1 MAVYNPRLDIARAA
15 QEKARSSSVQTLQS
29 VLKQQTMDST
39 LKKDYTALGGANTA
53 PDIGGWKGLVT
64 DILES
69 PIGQA
74 VSKAGEIISLPGRAV
89 TSTVMELKDALDS
102 DPNTVASWND
112 FTKQVADPSFGFG
125 KVIGD
130 ATGSAWAN
138 RILGFAG
145 DVLLDPLTY
154 VTLGA
159 GRISGGMKLLDEAG
173 AVVKGAKGISIA
185 GKEGRL
191 AFATRLAE
199 IGAPNDIV
207 TRAARYG
214 RVAVK
219 DADLLAKAGVN
230 RAGLYFMGRRVAGT
244 TRIGEGLERGLVGMR
259 TWSGDHL
266 FKRAAEL
273 FDATDMN
280 AARKAL
286 ARGTA
291 TADEG
296 VDYLHMVISRNS
308 ERATAASS
316 KREAQLLQRQFIGSV
331 KAEDLRVS
339 RKTAYTLL
347 DNTDAAAKAGTA
359 TADERVAGPVVG
371 FLKQLH
377 DNIDAAAKAV
387 DPDAPV
393 GKVVNYFPH
402 LPSDQA
408 YRFMTNT
415 ENPTAVKLANLLY
428 NPLTEEGAFKSRMAA
443 GDDFFGYILKQE
455 DIDGGITRLN
465 KIARDEGKLTF
476 DFFETDLPT
485 VLDRYVDMYS
495 AQMGKIARKKYLS
508 EKGVFKRLEERLL
521 INDEA
526 VDGATKALKLA
537 IADRGK
543 AMKNGSKALNTLNNS
558 FDELFTRTNGARES
572 VFQAQQT
579 LTALIDELSLHD
591 KTLSRILGDR
601 PELLNALEGQYNR
614 LIKELKE
621 LNEQSGIFE
630 NIDGVVRPRLA
641 EAAKELEQL
650 QKVEARLVEFG
661 NVVQNRFD
669 DIVNGVE
676 IPNMKQFSERVRA
689 ALFGDA
695 RIAGGKRQAV
705 FGVEAES
712 TPLNPKLWEELKVK
726 VLKGRTGGASGKMT
740 PEKESLLAQRYAQAG
755 GEWSKVDVSKL
766 GAVDQ
771 RWWMQAN
778 IHNDISARDVA
789 EMMGADN
796 LVEAIYRGVRDEASL
811 KETRLAAMAI
821 LTLHDG
827 SASLPAGVADDLK
840 SILAEAADVDNFYMK
855 LAKSTT
861 DKFGRMR
868 LETIYDN
875 YVSVENKVV
884 ESVREYAAA
893 VKVNNLLFKDGIPDA
908 NQRFGG
914 DLLKDF
920 LDNPEYDSLLKYFD
934 FDKDLT
940 FGDIAK
946 AIDQIRVDAMT
957 REFQVVAPIKGIGVT
972 DSDEVF
978 KTINMEDY
986 VNALKLRDTGG
997 GRIYR
1002 GEATLDEI
1010 EEWITQNI
1018 TGEAAV
1024 AGVRTPNRIF
1034 TANDIVDLPTVN
1046 AVFGMNKLVPG
1057 ITRTIK
1063 SRKLD
1068 DRIAKWIAGAADA
1081 KPYVSMNNDLRV
1093 VQSIVQEKLSIL
1105 AKKLK
1110 DVPESDWSEVDR
1122 LLLDNMTLASRQLD
1136 DAIKDI
1142 ANRISGVIPPSKP
1155 RGNLPRARAVTF
1167 KEEIVP
1173 NNSLRAEIESLRN
1186 QLYSKYGIQR
1196 GGTTGGITDE
1206 ARWDAS
1212 TRSVRGVNNVAGA
1225 KADIGRGAGTRQ
1237 GVRTAQEAA
1246 KQKVVRAGQEE
1257 MRSRLA
1263 NATLEAWFKSEVNSR
1278 FSRITDLMFK
1288 EGLVPDQDMYR
1299 KIVNI
1304 VAKEHG
1310 EVIQAEAAVYKRA
1323 EANLNSL
1330 IEKASGWSGD
1340 PADLYRMIDDAL
1352 SATTGDDMAEWV
1364 TLLSRV
1370 NGREDIT
1377 NMKRLFLRLGSE
1389 EGNTGIPKRRRA
1401 INSELRSKTL
1411 TAEQRTSLEAELS
1424 ALPDKVSLKKQ
1435 KDAAVK
1441 IWRDWYAKYIDPTN
1455 ETASYQEIGAA
1466 IRERTKTD
1474 ITTGRLSEDASVREM
1489 VTWLKASQE
1498 RVSTAAKQS
1507 GKSRSWLT
1515 VAQDPFVNVEKLAIG
1530 ARRPGQDVPSMY
1542 IAALNMKAR
1551 EYEQALSKFQVAS
1564 STVEGAS
1571 KSFNEAVVAE
1581 PALLAKREG
1590 LVGKGRLDKVTVDLP
1605 EREALLAARKAHRQL
1620 EALQNSS
1627 EYFAAVEREQLD
1639 SLLRIFANYDIT
1651 DDVNIRMVEAGY
1663 DKQKVAQGGFSI
1675 PVTGNARARKA
1686 VNEGKKVYVEQNG
1699 QYVEIDDVTEYI
1711 STAKKDIDTELS
1723 GIDFELKNIKEIVP
1737 QELAVIDARLN
1748 EIPQDLASLGWSPRE
1763 NVAERAA
1770 LIKEQKELEATKAS
1784 KTLSPQD
1791 IDVKTKELISKK
1803 EELNTRKLN
1812 INKFYRENT
1821 DPNTKVSRPFVAIED
1836 GFDQQI
1842 VYYEN
1847 GKRQIFTL
1855 SKNEFEALYSIGDP
1869 KAYASA
1875 RQSQRIAM
1883 DKEIADVDNQL
1894 LRLDPTD
1901 AVTPENVEEIQRLR
1915 TLLKNYQPAYRRAKK
1930 FSTGDSEE
1938 AINNRRWVREY
1949 EEEVGK
1955 MKALIKAMPIKPEV
1969 KNKILELRRQGEA
1982 LTSRRKAMEFKFITQ
1997 EQAAPEIALQ
2007 KMHGLL
2013 QAIKAG
2019 ETSFEDISEGLL
2031 AFSKRT
2037 NNGFN
2042 RITNISRINGR
2053 KKMLN
2058 DIWNVSSDKKFLE
2071 KVRNLESTIEI
2082 ERFNASLSNT
2092 DEALATISKMRA
2104 TANTALIKRQEVW
2117 PEVWQAKANLT
2128 GGVFQE
2134 KIIKGRLQSMNKLIR
2149 DQFDTVKRY
2158 DELLASGESP
2168 TKAMETL
2175 IDEIKVLRPANERL
2189 VTAAGQRLKDIVKT
2203 QEMIQLTTKEIGFL
2217 NSAIDNFT
2225 DIFWKGTDDADSI
2238 GQRLLYTKRLAD
2250 QIKSDFDDEMVKFLD
2265 DKGEL
2270 ITYTEARYN
2279 ETAAKIRDIEKTL
2292 LEASSKFDTAS
2303 ALRMEYGAW
2312 QQATTPKMRW
2322 RLAKAEDVLTNYKDF
2337 TDMPL
2342 GGSAVARAEYLNWVD
2357 EISQVIDDVADAPTK
2372 DLITR
2377 LRAEYVVASEAL
2389 LAKEMRVVDAQ
2400 RALDMFKSGKWGA
2413 SVEKE
2418 LADGFESLAKFGMPN
2433 FQARREIKEMFD
2445 NVGRLREPEFVRG
2458 LNKFIG
2464 RYTGFFKAYATASPG
2479 FVVRNTMGNTFMLVA
2494 SGADPRNLYKGLG
2507 AYNSWRQSLTGVGER
2522 AWIES
2527 LPEQERK
2534 IIEIAVRA
2542 MDAAGKGRGSEAM
2555 KLWSPKRK
2563 WLTENKWVR
2572 TWQSANE
2579 VTENSARFMLAF
2591 DQASKGATFDQATA
2605 TVKRFL
2611 FDYEDVGTADVTMRS
2626 IVPFWFWMSR
2636 NLPLQITNRYLN
2648 PRSYNVYRSAMANL
2662 GQDIEEDDNVPS
2674 WLTESGAVKVGEGLF
2689 FAPDLGF
2696 NRVNQQLNE
2705 FKDPKRLLSYV
2716 NPILRVPF
2724 ETGFSDKRFYNDVPF
2739 TDKPQ
2744 QTVGGPAAPVLQALA
2759 SFLGQS
2765 RPMGDG
2771 EQGVTDK
2778 FNYGVMNMLPPFAQA
2793 ERLMPA
2799 TDLYKGRQAGSLM
2812 SYFGVPLRQVTPQ
2825 MEDQERRR
2833 RNLEQEALRNI
2844 ASGG

>member
-53 PDIGGWKGLVT
+53 PEIGGWKGLIT

-69 PIGQA
+69 PVGQA

-112 FTKQVADPSFGFG
+112 FTKQVADPNFGFG

-145 DVLLDPLTY
+145 DVFLDPLTY

-393 GKVVNYFPH
+393 GRVVNYFPH

-601 PELLNALEGQYNR
+601 PELLNALEGQYGR

-630 NIDGVVRPRLA
+630 NINGVVRPRLA

-676 IPNMKQFSERVRA
+676 IPNMKQFSERVRT

-726 VLKGRTGGASGKMT
+726 VLKGRTGGPSGKMT
-740 PEKESLLAQRYAQAG
+740 VEKESLLAQRYAQAG

-821 LTLHDG
+821 LSLHDG
-827 SASLPAGVADDLK
+827 SVSLPAGVADDLK

-875 YVSVENKVV
+875 YLSVENKVV

-893 VKVNNLLFKDGIPDA
+893 VKVNNILFKDGVPDA
-908 NQRFGG
+908 NQIF
-914 DLLKDF
+914 DASILKDF
-920 LDNPEYDSLLKYFD
+920 LDQPEYDSLLKSFD
-934 FDKDLT
+934 FEKNLT
-940 FGDIAK
+940 FGEVAK
-946 AIDQIRVDAMT
+946 RIDEIRVDAMT
-957 REFQVVAPIKGIGVT
+957 REFQIVAPVKGIGVT
-972 DSDEVF
+972 NTEDVL

-997 GRIYR
+997 SRIQR

-1010 EEWITQNI
+1010 EEWITENI
-1018 TGEAAV
+1018 TGESAV
-1024 AGVRTPNRIF
+1024 AGVRPPNRIF
-1034 TANDIVDLPTVN
+1034 TADDIVDLPNVN
-1046 AVFGMNKLVPG
+1046 ALFGMNKLVPG

-1063 SRKLD
+1063 NRNLD
-1068 DRIAKWIAGAADA
+1068 DRIVKWITGAADA

-1093 VQSIVQEKLSIL
+1093 VQGIVQEKLSIL

-1186 QLYSKYGIQR
+1186 QLYGQYGIQR
-1196 GGTTGGITDE
+1196 GGTTGGMIDE

-1212 TRSVRGVNNVAGA
+1212 TRSVRGTSNIAGA

-1340 PADLYRMIDDAL
+1340 PADLYRMIDDTL

-1370 NGREDIT
+1370 NGREDVT

-1389 EGNTGIPKRRRA
+1389 EGNTGIPKRRRT

-1441 IWRDWYAKYIDPTN
+1441 VWRDWYAKYIDPTN

-1498 RVSTAAKQS
+1498 RVATAAKQS

-1515 VAQDPFVNVEKLAIG
+1515 VAQDPFVDVNKLAVG
-1530 ARRPGQDVPSMY
+1530 GRRPGQDVPSMY
-1542 IAALNMKAR
+1542 IAVLNMKAR
-1551 EYEQALSKFQVAS
+1551 EYEQALSKFQVVS

-1605 EREALLAARKAHRQL
+1605 EREAMLAARKAHRQL

-1639 SLLRIFANYDIT
+1639 SLLRVFANYDV
-1651 DDVNIRMVEAGY
+1651 DGEVP
-1663 DKQKVAQGGFSI
+1663 FSI

-1686 VNEGKKVYVEQNG
+1686 INEGKKVFVIEDG
-1699 QYVEIDDVTEYI
+1699 KYVEIDDVTEHI
-1711 STAKKDIDTELS
+1711 RSSKNNIDTQISE
-1723 GIDFELKNIKEIVP
+1723 IDDRVTTLRKEVS
-1737 QELAVIDARLN
+1737 DM
-1748 EIPQDLASLGWSPRE
+1748 GWSPRE
-1763 NVAERAA
+1763 IQNTKPRA
-1770 LIKEQKELEATKAS
+1770 QKLGEIDFLQKQKA
-1784 KTLSPQD
+1784 
-1791 IDVKTKELISKK
+1791 
-1803 EELNTRKLN
+1803 ELNSQKLGL
-1812 INKFYRENT
+1812 NKFYRENT
-1821 DPNTKVSRPFVAIED
+1821 DEATKVSRPFVAIED
-1836 GFDQQI
+1836 GFEQQI

-1847 GKRQIFTL
+1847 GKRQIFKL

-1883 DKEIADVDNQL
+1883 DKEIAEVDNEL

-1901 AVTPENVEEIQRLR
+1901 AVTVESMEILERLPR
-1915 TLLKNYQPAYRRAKK
+1915 QIKK
-1930 FSTGDSEE
+1930 YEGEYIAARGAMQGDTFDAVNARKFVADYES
-1938 AINNRRWVREY
+1938 AI
-1949 EEEVGK
+1949 EEV
-1955 MKALIKAMPIKPEV
+1955 KALRRNMPIKPEV
-1969 KNKILELRRQGEA
+1969 RNRILALRQQGKA
-1982 LTSRRKAMEFKFITQ
+1982 LASRRKAMEFKFISQ
-1997 EQAAPEIALQ
+1997 EQAAPEVVLQ

-2019 ETSFEDISEGLL
+2019 ETSFDDISEGLL
-2031 AFSKRT
+2031 SLSKRA
-2037 NNGFN
+2037 NNEFN
-2042 RITNISRINGR
+2042 RVTNVSRINAR

-2058 DIWNVSSDKKFLE
+2058 DIWNVSSDKKYLDR
-2071 KVRNLESTIEI
+2071 VRKLESTVEI

-2092 DEALATISKMRA
+2092 DDALATISKMRA
-2104 TANTALIKRQEVW
+2104 TANTALVKRQEVW

-2134 KIIKGRLQSMNKLIR
+2134 KIVKGRLQAMTKLIR

-2175 IDEIKVLRPANERL
+2175 LDEIKVLRPTNERL
-2189 VTAAGQRLKDIVKT
+2189 VTAAGQRLRDIVKT

-2322 RLAKAEDVLTNYKDF
+2322 RLAKAEDVLSNYKDF

-2372 DLITR
+2372 DLVTR

-2479 FVVRNTMGNTFMLVA
+2479 FVVRNTMGNTFMLIA

-2507 AYNSWRQSLTGVGER
+2507 AYNSWRQSLTGLGEK

-2648 PRSYNVYRSAMANL
+2648 PRAYNVYRSAMANL

-2674 WLTESGAVKVGEGLF
+2674 WLIESGAVKVGEGLF

-2705 FKDPKRLLSYV
+2705 LKDPKRLLSYV